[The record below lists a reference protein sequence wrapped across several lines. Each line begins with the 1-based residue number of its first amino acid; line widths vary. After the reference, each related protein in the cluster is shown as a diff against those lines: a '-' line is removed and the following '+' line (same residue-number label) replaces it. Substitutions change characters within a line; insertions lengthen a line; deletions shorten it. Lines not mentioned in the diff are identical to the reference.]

1 MFTMKIAEGTITE
14 AMAEDVII
22 PVGRCLMETGT
33 ILEILASWKEMVLQ
47 RLKINDITSIPME
60 SWQQMDGFTVVS
72 GIMRMHLENLRLA
85 IHGLME
91 RCIILTK
98 MEA

>member
-1 MFTMKIAEGTITE
+1 MVCQMV
-14 AMAEDVII
+14 DQ
-22 PVGRCLMETGT
+22 PVMCMMEKSSRVHGSILMETGT